1 MNQQRELK
9 NMTHEELKALPV
21 EGYKTVTFTKK
32 TGEVAIRKVT
42 RDNNIIPVFQP
53 KTSQTRVQTDK
64 TVRAWDG
71 DNLKFV
77 SIIPENVISVT

>member
-1 MNQQRELK
+1 
-9 NMTHEELKALPV
+9 MTHEELKALLT

-42 RDNNIIPVFQP
+42 RDNSVIPVFQP
-53 KTSQTRVQTDK
+53 KTTSQRNQSDK

-77 SIIPENVISVT
+77 SIIPENVISVA

>member
-1 MNQQRELK
+1 
-9 NMTHEELKALPV
+9 MTHEELKALLT

-42 RDNNIIPVFQP
+42 RDNSVIPVFQP
-53 KTSQTRVQTDK
+53 KTQSQRNQTDK

-77 SIIPENVISVT
+77 SIIPENVISVM

>member
-1 MNQQRELK
+1 MN
-9 NMTHEELKALPV
+9 THETLKAALAV
-21 EGYKTVTFTKK
+21 GYHTVTFTKK

-42 RDNNIIPVFQP
+42 RDNSIIPVFQP
-53 KTSQTRVQTDK
+53 KTSQQRNQTDK

-77 SIIPENVISVT
+77 SIIPENVISVA

>member
-1 MNQQRELK
+1 
-9 NMTHEELKALPV
+9 MTHDELKALLT

-42 RDNNIIPVFQP
+42 RDNNVIPVFQP
-53 KTSQTRVQTDK
+53 KTSQTRVQNDK

-77 SIIPENVISVT
+77 SIIPENVISVA